1 MLYPYGMDKRPAE
14 YYRMFSSGL
23 IHQDIPHLGF
33 NMYAL
38 YIFGEYME
46 AQFGDISFSWLYV
59 VLYISGI
66 VIANVPAMIKHRN
79 HSYYKALGAS
89 GGVSAVMFAYIYFDP
104 WARIGILFI
113 PVGIPAIL
121 FAVLYLAYSAYASK
135 TGRDNIGHDAH
146 FLGGVYGFVFAFLFD
161 PTHSRFIE
169 QIQHFR

>member
-1 MLYPYGMDKRPAE
+1 MNKLMLYPYGMDKRPAE
-14 YYRMFSSGL
+14 YYRMFSSGF

-89 GGVSAVMFAYIYFDP
+89 GGVSAVMFAYIYFDYLM
-104 WARIGILFI
+104 RIQNWNF
-113 PVGIPAIL
+113 
-121 FAVLYLAYSAYASK
+121 K
-135 TGRDNIGHDAH
+135 HN
-146 FLGGVYGFVFAFLFD
+146 
-161 PTHSRFIE
+161 
-169 QIQHFR
+169 